1 MTIEIVITLSFLL
14 AAIGVILLAEKA
26 RNPIGIVHMLFFVI
40 FMNMLHLA
48 RLLVN
53 NNLHY
58 DLVYYL
64 ITQIVLLIYLGLF
77 ALGMLW
83 LKTMRLAPSQGR
95 IFRSAMRISDGWLI
109 AAFFGWL
116 IVKAYLVMK
125 YGASSFSL
133 FSHLQGEYAVLH
145 FHAWWETPL
154 EFYTRAFAVGAS
166 GIYVIKMILE
176 RGYWRN
182 HWVTSV
188 AFSLFLAVY
197 VGTHSAVMGPRRFM
211 LLLVILGLVTIAWR
225 DMKTISRYLISRWRV
240 ALVGCLVLFGATSYY
255 QVIRNNFT
263 QPDISDKLL
272 SSNPLT
278 FAEGVGLAM
287 IPVPASERV
296 TRPAKF
302 LREGPL
308 NIVYDVIQRRGDGNP
323 GTGGEITAN
332 AFTTVIPRIIV
343 GKEKKVV
350 NADVFLQNRMN
361 ISSSGPYLVSDVAT
375 SLIAIFIADF
385 GYLGALIAPMLILLS
400 LTIFARIPQKGLLSF
415 PLLILFFFSALLHLS
430 GNVEGSL
437 VPVLS
442 TFRDAAIL
450 ILTLLPV
457 SLLYASV
464 FRRAPWRISKRS
476 PMRNMKDQSP

>member
-1 MTIEIVITLSFLL
+1 MTLEIVITLLFLL
-14 AAIGVILLAEKA
+14 GAIGVILLAEKA
-26 RNPIGIVHMLFFVI
+26 KNPIGIVHMLFFVI
-40 FMNMLHLA
+40 FMNILHLA

-64 ITQIVLLIYLGLF
+64 ITQVVLLIYLGLF

-95 IFRSAMRISDGWLI
+95 IFRAAMCISDGWLI
-109 AAFFGWL
+109 AAFSGWL
-116 IVKAYLVMK
+116 IVKAYLAIK
-125 YGASSFSL
+125 YGVSAFSL
-133 FSHLQGEYAVLH
+133 FGGLAGGNIVLH
-145 FHAWWETPL
+145 FYAWWETPV
-154 EFYTRAFAVGAS
+154 EFYARAFAVGAC
-166 GIYVIKMILE
+166 GIYVIKAILE
-176 RGYWRN
+176 KGYWRK
-182 HWVTSV
+182 HWPTSM
-188 AFSLFLAVY
+188 AFFTFFAVFISTASSDI
-197 VGTHSAVMGPRRFM
+197 GTRRFM

-225 DMKTISRYLISRWRV
+225 DKKTTSRYLISRWRSVFVVGIVLMGV
-240 ALVGCLVLFGATSYY
+240 AGYY

-287 IPVPASERV
+287 LPVPSSERV
-296 TRPAKF
+296 SKPAKF

-308 NIVYDVIQRRGDGNP
+308 DIVYDVIQRRGYGNP
-323 GTGGEITAN
+323 GTDGEITAN

-343 GKEKKVV
+343 GKEKKVI
-350 NADVFLQNRMN
+350 NADAFLANKMH
-361 ISSSGPYLVSDVAT
+361 ITPSGPYLVSDVAT
-375 SLIAIFIADF
+375 SLLAIFIADF
-385 GYLGALIAPMLILLS
+385 GYLGALLAPMLILLS
-400 LTIFARIPQKGLLSF
+400 LTIFARIPQKGLLAF
-415 PLLILFFFSALLHLS
+415 PPLILFFFSALLHLS
-430 GNVEGSL
+430 ANVEGSL

-450 ILTLLPV
+450 ILILLPV

-464 FRRAPWRISKRS
+464 FRRASGRISKRYS
-476 PMRNMKDQSP
+476 MRNMKDQSL